1 MSKDSEARKAWLQ
14 VVRKLREEG
23 AGASLEAYLADTE
36 ALRSNGEVL
45 TVQVPNAFVK
55 EKLTREF
62 SSRIAV
68 ALASLEPGLKAVE
81 YLVKE
86 DASGGR
92 APAEETAAPVPPA
105 SEPHPAAGIQNANL
119 NPEYTMDAFIVGKSN
134 AYPHA
139 LAKSVSMNPGKN
151 YNPVYFYGGVGLG
164 KTHLMQAIGH
174 ELLRNN
180 PKARVLYVSSEVFHN
195 EYIDHIQ
202 NKKDWV
208 KFRAKY
214 RNVDCLLIDDVQF
227 LESGERIQDEFF
239 HTFNALREA
248 RKQIVLSCDKQPNEL
263 KKVEERLRSRFAS
276 GVVADLMP
284 PDLEMRIA
292 ILKSREVEENVN
304 VPDEVIRYIA
314 ERVSSNIRELRAVFR
329 TVVAKSS
336 VLGLP
341 LSILLV
347 EETLRSTTGPQKP
360 QEITI
365 QMVQDEVCAVYG
377 IRKDELVG
385 RRRERRIVGPR
396 QVAMYL
402 ARDLAG
408 KTLMEIGEAFGKK
421 DHTTV
426 LHSCSKV
433 ESDLKTDSTLKENV
447 ERLRIRLREKLA

>member
-1 MSKDSEARKAWLQ
+1 MSKDSEARKAWTQ

-23 AGASLEAYLADTE
+23 EGASLEAYLADTE
-36 ALRSNGEVL
+36 AIRKSGEHLV
-45 TVQVPNAFVK
+45 VQVPNAFVK
-55 EKLTREF
+55 DKLTREF
-62 SSRIAV
+62 SSRIAT
-68 ALASLEPGLKAVE
+68 ALAGVDPELTSVE
-81 YLVKE
+81 YSVKE

-92 APAEETAAPVPPA
+92 TASEESAPRPA
-105 SEPHPAAGIQNANL
+105 SSVEPHPAAGIQSANL

-174 ELLRNN
+174 EILRNH

-202 NKKDWV
+202 NKKDWG
-208 KFRAKY
+208 KFRARY

-239 HTFNALREA
+239 HTFNELHQA

-276 GVVADLMP
+276 GVVADLLP

-292 ILKSREVEENVN
+292 ILKSRAVEENVN
-304 VPDEVIRYIA
+304 VPDDVIRYIA

-341 LSILLV
+341 LSLLLV

-365 QMVQDEVCAVYG
+365 QMVQDEVCALYG

-385 RRRERRIVGPR
+385 RRRERRIVVPR

-408 KTLMEIGEAFGKK
+408 KTLVEIGDAFGKK

-426 LHSCSKV
+426 LHSCSKI
-433 ESDLKTDSTLKENV
+433 EEELKTDSTLKENV